1 MRAAT
6 TNQHSKKDAVQKY
19 RNTHCIMLCM
29 ALLLLI
35 FFFSTTAHAQ
45 QRGKATYYS
54 KRATGARTSDGSRL
68 HHDSLTCAHRTYP
81 FGTMVKVTNLSNG
94 KSVIVKV
101 TDRGPFSRGRIID
114 LSYRAAQ
121 EIGMLSA
128 GVAMV
133 ELQVQK
139 DNIIP
144 LKPEEIV
151 FQPIEFDMA
160 EMPEDDLHPQWEP
173 QKKDT
178 AKQAIAKQKAA
189 KQKATK

>member
-173 QKKDT
+173 QKKNT
-178 AKQAIAKQKAA
+178 AKQTTAKQKAA

>member
-94 KSVIVKV
+94 KSVVVKV

-151 FQPIEFDMA
+151 FQPIEFDIS

-173 QKKDT
+173 QKKNT
-178 AKQAIAKQKAA
+178 AKQTTAKQKAA